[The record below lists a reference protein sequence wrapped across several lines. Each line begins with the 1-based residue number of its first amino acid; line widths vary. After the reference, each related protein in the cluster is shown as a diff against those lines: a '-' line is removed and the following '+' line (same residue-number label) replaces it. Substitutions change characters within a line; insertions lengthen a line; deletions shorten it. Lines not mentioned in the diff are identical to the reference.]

1 MSDQGIAW
9 RTIIQCPSAPA
20 GVMARLELEGY
31 LTGVITAPSPIRPDL
46 WIGSLWG
53 SDVAAFDDAVRA
65 QAILDMV
72 HATSTKLAAGI
83 EQSLRRLET
92 ERVCDYR
99 PAFLTS
105 DAKPSHDAIR
115 AWVSG
120 FWKAMTLVPAEWVAL
135 ASDER
140 TRIIIEPFVGFIDIG
155 SGDTIEWADDIDD
168 RLDEAAAQ
176 IPRAILLLK
185 KIADLR
191 ASRPTRPQP
200 ARRLKIGRN
209 DPCPCG
215 SGKKSKRCCGGS

>member
-1 MSDQGIAW
+1 
-9 RTIIQCPSAPA
+9 
-20 GVMARLELEGY
+20 MARLELEGY

-46 WIGSLWG
+46 WMGSLWG
-53 SDVAAFDDAVRA
+53 REAPVIDDAEQV
-65 QAILDMV
+65 QALLGMV
-72 HATSTKLAAGI
+72 HAMSSRLAIEI
-83 EQSLRRLET
+83 EQSLHRLEA

-120 FWKAMTLVPAEWVAL
+120 FWKAMTLVPTEWVAL
-135 ASDER
+135 VSDER
-140 TRIIIEPFVGFIDIG
+140 TRIIVEPFVGFIDID
-155 SGDTIEWADDIDD
+155 SDDTIEWADDIDD

-191 ASRPTRPQP
+191 ASRPARPQP

>member
-9 RTIIQCPSAPA
+9 RTILDFPSAPESA
-20 GVMARLELEGY
+20 MARLELEGY
-31 LTGVITAPSPIRPDL
+31 LTGVITAPSLIRPDL
-46 WIGSLWG
+46 WMGSLWG
-53 SDVAAFDDAVRA
+53 RDAPAFDDVGQL
-65 QAILDMV
+65 QALLGMV
-72 HATSTKLAAGI
+72 QATSSRLASDI
-83 EQSLRRLET
+83 EQSLRRLEA

-115 AWVSG
+115 AWVRG

-140 TRIIIEPFVGFIDIG
+140 TRVIIEPFVGFIDID
-155 SGDTIEWADDIDD
+155 SSDTIEWADDIDD

-200 ARRLKIGRN
+200 TRRLKIGRN

-215 SGKKSKRCCGGS
+215 SGKKSKRCCSGS